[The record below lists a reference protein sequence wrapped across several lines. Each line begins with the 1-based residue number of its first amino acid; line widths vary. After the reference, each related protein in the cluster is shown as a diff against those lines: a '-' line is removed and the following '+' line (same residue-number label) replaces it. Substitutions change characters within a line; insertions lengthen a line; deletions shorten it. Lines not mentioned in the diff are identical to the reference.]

1 MKNKK
6 FKVGEYYYY
15 YDEENET
22 VLLGKVERKPH
33 KPKMFSVV
41 YPDGEVISTRL
52 DDVADL
58 LYKEENLPDE
68 AKKIIYGSTND
79 LDEKDN
85 VDEDFVDIVV
95 ELESDES
102 GVDAIKR
109 IENEAVLQKKDVIG
123 KIVYQDNSVQYVFS
137 SKDSSL
143 LYVTNCLDELKKWS
157 KENKDSKKS
166 KEIDSSS
173 KGKSSLGEDK
183 YKMSISSTKEELNKT
198 IESLNNYLSK
208 VEEIQNSIEKA
219 FCELDEISD
228 YFKGLKE
235 YSKTLW
241 PL

>member
-33 KPKMFSVV
+33 KPKIFSVID
-41 YPDGEVISTRL
+41 PDGEVFSTRL

-68 AKKIIYGSTND
+68 AKKIIYGSNND

-102 GVDAIKR
+102 GVDAIKC
-109 IENEAVLQKKDVIG
+109 IEKEAVLQKKDVIG

-166 KEIDSSS
+166 KEIDSS
-173 KGKSSLGEDK
+173 GEDK
-183 YKMSISSTKEELNKT
+183 YKMFISSTKEELNKT

-208 VEEIQNSIEKA
+208 VEEIQNSVEKA
-219 FCELDEISD
+219 FCDLDEISD

>member
-68 AKKIIYGSTND
+68 AKKIIYGSNND

-109 IENEAVLQKKDVIG
+109 IEKEAVLQKKDVIG

-166 KEIDSSS
+166 KEIDSS
-173 KGKSSLGEDK
+173 GEDK

-208 VEEIQNSIEKA
+208 VEEIQNSVEKA
-219 FCELDEISD
+219 FCDLDEISD